1 VSNEDFPGAGLPP
14 RQPPPPLAA
23 SAEGVARDHADI
35 NARASRR
42 KRNWFLRIFAFGFIA
57 TVVVPVVWVLIY
69 AIIEAPGTLLMAQR
83 AAQGEEIRRNTVP
96 LSRISPHLV
105 RAVIAAEDA
114 RFCAHQGFDVEAI
127 QSAVKY
133 NERAEKRGS
142 TKRRGASTI
151 SQQTA
156 KNLFL
161 WPQRSWVRKGLEV
174 YFTALIELIWPKRRI
189 MEAYLNAAEWGEGVF
204 GAEAAARA
212 RFGKS
217 ASELTPREAARL
229 AAVLPSPNKWNPV
242 RPGPYVSRR
251 IGAIQSNMNIVQGGG
266 LASCVLGEEKGAP
279 RPAKRRQTTPVEM
292 QELPA
297 PPPELAPPEEGAP
310 LGTVDP
316 SAEMAPTD
324 SPSETPPPPDNREF
338 EEATPPVPEPP
349 AQTAPP
355 EESPPP

>member
-1 VSNEDFPGAGLPP
+1 MGVSNEDFPGDGPPPGSPP
-14 RQPPPPLAA
+14 RPPESAPGVDAPPRA
-23 SAEGVARDHADI
+23 VARP
-35 NARASRR
+35 R
-42 KRNWFLRIFAFGFIA
+42 KPNWFLRVVVLGFVV

-69 AIIEAPGTLLMAQR
+69 GIVEAPGTLLMAQR
-83 AAQGEEIRRNTVP
+83 AAQGEEIRRQTVP

-114 RFCAHQGFDVEAI
+114 KFCSHQGFDVEAI
-127 QSAVKY
+127 QKAVKY

-174 YFTALIELIWPKRRI
+174 YFTALIEMIWPKRRI
-189 MEAYLNAAEWGEGVF
+189 MEAYLNAAEWGDGVF

-217 ASELTPREAARL
+217 AADLTPREAARL

-242 RPGPYVSRR
+242 RPGRYVARR
-251 IGAIQSNMNIVQGGG
+251 SGAIQANMGIVRSEG
-266 LASCVLGEEKGAP
+266 LASCVLGKEAGAP
-279 RPAKRRQTTPVEM
+279 RPAKRRQTAPVELP
-292 QELPA
+292 ELPA

-310 LGTVDP
+310 IEAVAP
-316 SAEMAPTD
+316 SAEGVAT
-324 SPSETPPPPDNREF
+324 EGGGEAAPPPLDDPVF
-338 EEATPPVPEPP
+338 EEAPPP
-349 AQTAPP
+349 ADAPVETAPP
-355 EESPPP
+355 PEAAPT